1 MSVARSLPFFPG
13 IDCSLFRTNVRSEL
27 GVAGSNPFKAI
38 NLSCQPTGGSEHA
51 MQALFL
57 NPAAHLVKN
66 YLCCAARRA
75 I

>member
-1 MSVARSLPFFPG
+1 MV
-13 IDCSLFRTNVRSEL
+13 FRFQSQPVDLIRRGGDKYGAESSSPL
-27 GVAGSNPFKAI
+27 KAI
-38 NLSCQPTGGSEHA
+38 NLPGQPTGGSEHA

-57 NPAAHLVKN
+57 NPAAHPVKN